1 MSGSNAHSDP
11 RQFSIPDTLHFS
23 RIELAPRSTNS
34 HDSSRLAMV
43 EQPRVRILFVDDD
56 RATREGYAAYLDSC
70 GYDVT
75 TTASGQDALRRA
87 IEQPPSLVVLDLGLK
102 DMDGWEVARRLK
114 AEPSTAAMP
123 IIAFTGAALPH
134 ERISAMRAGCD
145 RVVTKPCAPTAL
157 LEQITRCLDT

>member
-1 MSGSNAHSDP
+1 MASAEA
-11 RQFSIPDTLHFS
+11 R
-23 RIELAPRSTNS
+23 
-34 HDSSRLAMV
+34 
-43 EQPRVRILFVDDD
+43 RVRILFVDDD

-75 TTASGQDALRRA
+75 ITASGQDALRRA
-87 IEQPPSLVVLDLGLK
+87 VEQRPSVIVLDLGLK

-114 AEPSTAAMP
+114 AGPDTATVP
-123 IIAFTGAALPH
+123 IIAFTGASLPH

-157 LEQITRCLDT
+157 LEQITLCLGA

>member
-1 MSGSNAHSDP
+1 
-11 RQFSIPDTLHFS
+11 
-23 RIELAPRSTNS
+23 
-34 HDSSRLAMV
+34 MV
-43 EQPRVRILFVDDD
+43 SAEARRVRILFVDDD

-75 TTASGQDALRRA
+75 ITASGQDALRRA
-87 IEQPPSLVVLDLGLK
+87 VEQRPSVIVLDLGLK

-114 AEPSTAAMP
+114 AEPDTATVP
-123 IIAFTGAALPH
+123 IIAFTGASLPH

-157 LEQITRCLDT
+157 LEQITLCLGA

>member
-1 MSGSNAHSDP
+1 
-11 RQFSIPDTLHFS
+11 
-23 RIELAPRSTNS
+23 
-34 HDSSRLAMV
+34 MV
-43 EQPRVRILFVDDD
+43 SAEQPRVRILFVDDD

-87 IEQPPSLVVLDLGLK
+87 VEQPPSLVVLDLGLK
-102 DMDGWEVARRLK
+102 DIDGWEVARRLK

-157 LEQITRCLDT
+157 LEQITRCLGT

>member
-1 MSGSNAHSDP
+1 
-11 RQFSIPDTLHFS
+11 
-23 RIELAPRSTNS
+23 
-34 HDSSRLAMV
+34 MV
-43 EQPRVRILFVDDD
+43 SAETRRVRILFVDDD

-75 TTASGQDALRRA
+75 ITASGQDALRRA
-87 IEQPPSLVVLDLGLK
+87 GEQRPSVIVLDLGLK

-114 AEPSTAAMP
+114 AGPDTATVP
-123 IIAFTGAALPH
+123 IIAFTGASLTH

-157 LEQITRCLDT
+157 LEQITLCLGG

>member
-1 MSGSNAHSDP
+1 
-11 RQFSIPDTLHFS
+11 
-23 RIELAPRSTNS
+23 
-34 HDSSRLAMV
+34 MV
-43 EQPRVRILFVDDD
+43 SAEARRVRILFVDDD

-75 TTASGQDALRRA
+75 ITASGQDALRRA
-87 IEQPPSLVVLDLGLK
+87 VEQRPSVIVLDLGLK

-114 AEPSTAAMP
+114 AGPDTATVP
-123 IIAFTGAALPH
+123 IIAFTGASLTH

-157 LEQITRCLDT
+157 LEQITLCLGG

>member
-1 MSGSNAHSDP
+1 
-11 RQFSIPDTLHFS
+11 
-23 RIELAPRSTNS
+23 
-34 HDSSRLAMV
+34 MV
-43 EQPRVRILFVDDD
+43 SAEARRVRILFVDDD

-75 TTASGQDALRRA
+75 ITASGQDALRRA
-87 IEQPPSLVVLDLGLK
+87 VEQRPSVIVLDLGLK

-114 AEPSTAAMP
+114 AGPDTATVP
-123 IIAFTGAALPH
+123 IIAFTGASLTH

-157 LEQITRCLDT
+157 LEQITLCLGA